1 MSALI
6 EKAGVMDTVQDCG
19 RHGYSH
25 LGVGPA
31 GPMDEWAASAANA
44 LVGNHLDAALLEL
57 HFPAATIR
65 FLQPALI
72 AMAGADFGTSINN
85 IPITVCRTVWVPAGS
100 RLHFSVCRQG
110 QRLYLA
116 VAGGWQVPTVLGSRA
131 VQLAAG
137 IGGRRLMAGDELPFQ
152 PAAADHFHAL
162 HLFPWKAVPPP
173 VPAAVGVVPGPEWHW
188 LSPAAQATL
197 LSQPFQ
203 LSAASNRMAL
213 RWQGPPLA
221 PDESES
227 IGSML
232 SSPVIKGT
240 MQLLPSGQLLTLMA
254 DHQTVG
260 GYPRVLQVVRADL
273 SFLAQ
278 LMPGASIYWQLST
291 MEAAAVALL
300 QQQQQLAKLA
310 AAVRFQLAAFK

>member
-6 EKAGVMDTVQDCG
+6 EKAGVMDTVQDGG

-31 GPMDEWAASAANA
+31 GPMDEWAAAAANA
-44 LVGNHLDAALLEL
+44 LVGNDLEAAVLEL
-57 HFPAATIR
+57 HFPAATLR
-65 FLQPALI
+65 FLQPALL
-72 AMAGADFGTSINN
+72 ALAGADFGASINN
-85 IPITVCRTVWVPAGS
+85 IPISGCRTVWVPAGS
-100 RLHFSVCRQG
+100 RLHFSGCRQG

-116 VAGGWQVPTVLGSRA
+116 VAGGWLVPTILGSRA

-137 IGGRRLMAGDELPFQ
+137 IGGRRLMAGDDLPFQ
-152 PAAADHFHAL
+152 PSDAHRFPAL

-173 VPAAVGVVPGPEWHW
+173 APAAVGVVAGPEWHW
-188 LSPAAQATL
+188 LSPAAQAAL

-221 PDESES
+221 VDDSVS
-227 IGSML
+227 VGSML
-232 SSPVIKGT
+232 SSPVVKGT
-240 MQLLPSGQLLTLMA
+240 VQLLPSGQLLTLMA

-260 GYPRVLQVVRADL
+260 GYPRVLQVLRTDL
-273 SFLAQ
+273 SFSAQ
-278 LMPGASIYWQLST
+278 LQPGTSIYWQLSSV
-291 MEAAAVALL
+291 EAATEALL
-300 QQQQQLAKLA
+300 QQQKQLIQLA
-310 AAVRFQLAAFK
+310 AAVRFQLAAVG

>member
-1 MSALI
+1 
-6 EKAGVMDTVQDCG
+6 
-19 RHGYSH
+19 
-25 LGVGPA
+25 
-31 GPMDEWAASAANA
+31 
-44 LVGNHLDAALLEL
+44 
-57 HFPAATIR
+57 
-65 FLQPALI
+65 
-72 AMAGADFGTSINN
+72 
-85 IPITVCRTVWVPAGS
+85 
-100 RLHFSVCRQG
+100 
-110 QRLYLA
+110 
-116 VAGGWQVPTVLGSRA
+116 
-131 VQLAAG
+131 
-137 IGGRRLMAGDELPFQ
+137 
-152 PAAADHFHAL
+152 
-162 HLFPWKAVPPP
+162 
-173 VPAAVGVVPGPEWHW
+173 
-188 LSPAAQATL
+188 
-197 LSQPFQ
+197 
-203 LSAASNRMAL
+203 MAL

-273 SFLAQ
+273 SFLVQ

-310 AAVRFQLAAFK
+310 AAVKFRLAVFK